1 MNKVNQRESNNAKQY
16 VELGYHSAA
25 ARTLS
30 ACIRCSLRES
40 DRKELIAI
48 SLNLGLVNHPDWIIC

>member
-1 MNKVNQRESNNAKQY
+1 MNKANKRESSNARQF

-30 ACIRCSLRES
+30 ACIRCSLRQS
-40 DRKELIAI
+40 DINQLRAIAAELNIA
-48 SLNLGLVNHPDWIIC
+48 NHPDFIC